1 MIFFRKGVRKT
12 DKNGVEEMYDLEG
25 PINNS
30 VFPGHQGGPHNHT
43 ITALAVALKQTQT
56 PEFKIYQ
63 ELVLKNAKA
72 LAQRLGDPKGSGGL
86 GYNVVSGGTDN
97 HLLLLDLKD
106 RRIDGARVERVLE
119 LVGVASNKNTV
130 PGDKSALKPGGLR
143 MGTPA
148 MTTRGF
154 EPDDFRRVADIV
166 HRAVSITQALNKSAV
181 DGDSKTLRAFNK
193 FVGDGQNFPDIVQLR
208 KEVED
213 WVSTFSVPWDTTK
226 KF

>member
-1 MIFFRKGVRKT
+1 
-12 DKNGVEEMYDLEG
+12 
-25 PINNS
+25 
-30 VFPGHQGGPHNHT
+30 
-43 ITALAVALKQTQT
+43 
-56 PEFKIYQ
+56 
-63 ELVLKNAKA
+63 
-72 LAQRLGDPKGSGGL
+72 
-86 GYNVVSGGTDN
+86 
-97 HLLLLDLKD
+97 
-106 RRIDGARVERVLE
+106 
-119 LVGVASNKNTV
+119 
-130 PGDKSALKPGGLR
+130 

-193 FVGDGQNFPDIVQLR
+193 FVGDGQNFPDIIQLR